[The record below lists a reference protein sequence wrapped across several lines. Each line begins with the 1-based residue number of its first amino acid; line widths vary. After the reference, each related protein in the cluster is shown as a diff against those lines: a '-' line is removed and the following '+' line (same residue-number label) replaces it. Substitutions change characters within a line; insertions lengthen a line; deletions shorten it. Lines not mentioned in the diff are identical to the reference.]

1 MGDSCFLS
9 LQGVG
14 CAPGRVATFTVTE
27 PAMVASAA
35 YVVEGLEV
43 TASVA
48 RSMAVSSTTG
58 PATSAAVATVVEA
71 AVGWVVPLEIP

>member
-1 MGDSCFLS
+1 
-9 LQGVG
+9 
-14 CAPGRVATFTVTE
+14 
-27 PAMVASAA
+27 MVASAA